1 LGDLKVSEFQNKI
14 DYYLI
19 YLKQNKKSQME
30 KIILTLGLVALL
42 SGAAYLLNEKPADVK
57 LAGINSEVVELFTWW
72 KAANGKKYG
81 SLD

>member
-1 LGDLKVSEFQNKI
+1 
-14 DYYLI
+14 
-19 YLKQNKKSQME
+19 ME

-57 LAGINSEVVELFTWW
+57 LAGIDSEVVELFTWW

>member
-1 LGDLKVSEFQNKI
+1 
-14 DYYLI
+14 
-19 YLKQNKKSQME
+19 ME

-57 LAGINSEVVELFTWW
+57 LAGIDSEVVGLFTWW